1 MIAQYLAAHKN
12 AWSKTTLLTEAS
24 RLRRLGEDFMKKP
37 EDVLPLWEQRYS
49 AYTLKQNCIRA
60 AHFIDW
66 CLAEGL
72 LVGNNQW
79 RIYLVRAKAKHK
91 HAYKAKRVDMTFDE
105 AVTCI
110 TQMDSRVRPAAEAL
124 LKSGLRI
131 SELARVVDGRVVG
144 KGGRE
149 RFTVLESSV
158 TTNVPLLRQEL
169 ARFGLTPHALRKLF
183 LTRCAEK
190 GASPQ
195 DLCEIAGWSSIQ
207 TAFWYLQPQ
216 AETKLRNFVA
226 SL

>member
-1 MIAQYLAAHKN
+1 MIDRYLSAHKN

-24 RLRRLGEDFMKKP
+24 RLRRLGPDFTRRP
-37 EDVLPLWEQRYS
+37 EDVLPAWEAKYS

-72 LVGNNQW
+72 MSGTNQW
-79 RIYLVRAKAKHK
+79 RVYLSRSKSKHK
-91 HAYKAKRVDMTFDE
+91 HAYKAKRVDMSFEE
-105 AVTCI
+105 AAKAI
-110 TQMDSRVRPAAEAL
+110 TECDPRVRGAAEAL

-149 RFTVLESSV
+149 RFTVLEQGIKA
-158 TTNVPLLRQEL
+158 NVQLLRQEL
-169 ARFGLTPHALRKLF
+169 ARFGLTPHSLRKLF
-183 LTRCAEK
+183 LTRCAER

-195 DLCEIAGWSSIQ
+195 DLCAIAGWSTIQ